1 MGLANAVMGA
11 LRPSQQITWTREG
24 VNTPEPL
31 TGATLTGKLRNCDTQ
46 VTRAIAGTLT
56 VTDGANGVFT
66 WAYDAADV
74 AEAGLFDV
82 QFTAAFGTSPTPA
95 RTVTSRWE
103 VSEALAA

>member
-1 MGLANAVMGA
+1 MSLASAVEGS
-11 LRPSQQITWTREG
+11 LRPSQSITWTREG

-31 TGATLTGKLRNCDTQ
+31 TGATLTGKIRNCDTGT
-46 VTRAIAGTLT
+46 TRDIAGTLT

-66 WAYDAADV
+66 WDYAAADV

-95 RTVTSRWE
+95 RTVVGRWE
-103 VSEALAA
+103 VDEAI

>member
-24 VNTPEPL
+24 VNAPEPL
-31 TGATLTGKLRNCDTQ
+31 TGATLTGKLRNCDTGAI
-46 VTRAIAGTLT
+46 RAIAGTLT

-74 AEAGLFDV
+74 ADAGLFDV
-82 QFTAAFGTSPTPA
+82 QFTAAFGTSPSPA
-95 RTVTSRWE
+95 RTVVGKWTVE
-103 VSEALAA
+103 EALGA

>member
-1 MGLANAVMGA
+1 MGLANAVKGS
-11 LRPSQQITWTREG
+11 LRPSQSITWTREG
-24 VNTPEPL
+24 LNTPEPL
-31 TGATLTGKLRNCDTQ
+31 TGATLTGQLRNSDTQ

-95 RTVTSRWE
+95 RTVVGKWTVE
-103 VSEALAA
+103 EAL